1 MPDSSVWDQRKATA
15 GASQLPRVSVVIVN
29 HNYGRF
35 LAEAVASVREQS
47 YPNID
52 CVIVDDASTD
62 DSADV
67 ISAITAHDPTV
78 RSVLLARNSGQ
89 TVASFAGLAVADGDF
104 VVFLDADDLLMPDC
118 IATHIYVHLSSR
130 RHVGLTCVDMVQS
143 RDGRVVVAGLEAMAH
158 YLMQSGFRP
167 AMEFRPA
174 DATGVWPLGLPGA
187 SILQH
192 VAYVPPGRVGWC
204 WSPTSGNCY
213 RRDALALLEGIA
225 GVEQLRLSTDVLFC
239 AGISNLTGSLLID
252 RPMAIYRLHG
262 ANQGTQAPQLDHMRA
277 IRPENEM
284 SRMALKMLADHMVL
298 RADEMVR
305 RFWETDSFLRTIA
318 AFDAV
323 DGFDELIAGNRE
335 PLSRAVGAE
344 AFDAWVR
351 RYDKAPV
358 AVPEPVAEALRVD
371 EPAPLPEPLP
381 EPLTEPLTE
390 PIPAWPRRVARRA
403 IRRVAHALRAI

>member
-143 RDGRVVVAGLEAMAH
+143 RDGRVVVAGEQEVGTLRFGVGDTAMA
-158 YLMQSGFRP
+158 L
-167 AMEFRPA
+167 
-174 DATGVWPLGLPGA
+174 
-187 SILQH
+187 
-192 VAYVPPGRVGWC
+192 
-204 WSPTSGNCY
+204 
-213 RRDALALLEGIA
+213 
-225 GVEQLRLSTDVLFC
+225 LRLDAIGADGLRCGNATLVAVL
-239 AGISNLTGSLLID
+239 
-252 RPMAIYRLHG
+252 PEW
-262 ANQGTQAPQLDHMRA
+262 MRA
-277 IRPENEM
+277 
-284 SRMALKMLADHMVL
+284 K
-298 RADEMVR
+298 
-305 RFWETDSFLRTIA
+305 A
-318 AFDAV
+318 A
-323 DGFDELIAGNRE
+323 E
-335 PLSRAVGAE
+335 
-344 AFDAWVR
+344 
-351 RYDKAPV
+351 
-358 AVPEPVAEALRVD
+358 
-371 EPAPLPEPLP
+371 
-381 EPLTEPLTE
+381 
-390 PIPAWPRRVARRA
+390 
-403 IRRVAHALRAI
+403 